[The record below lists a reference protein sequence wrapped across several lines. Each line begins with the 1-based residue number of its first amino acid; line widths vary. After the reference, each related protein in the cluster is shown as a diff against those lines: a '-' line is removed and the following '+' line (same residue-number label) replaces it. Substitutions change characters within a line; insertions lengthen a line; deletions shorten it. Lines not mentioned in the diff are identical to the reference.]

1 MCCKIDQNDN
11 SYIDIDEES
20 ISNMFRGT
28 ASNNE
33 SGVSRINSDID
44 ISEDR
49 QIIENYLE
57 DILTFKR

>member
-28 ASNNE
+28 ASNME

-49 QIIENYLE
+49 
-57 DILTFKR
+57 